1 MIRMSSAEFD
11 RDAGRYQDV
20 ALSEP
25 VVVTL
30 PVETTPTRPEPAL
43 FPSFRG
49 ERSEN
54 PEPIRVTPPEHA
66 PSSSV
71 FRLRRASG
79 FRALASLAP
88 E

>member
-30 PVETTPTRPEPAL
+30 PVETTPT
-43 FPSFRG
+43 
-49 ERSEN
+49 
-54 PEPIRVTPPEHA
+54 
-66 PSSSV
+66 
-71 FRLRRASG
+71 
-79 FRALASLAP
+79 
-88 E
+88 